1 VSYDA
6 LVIAAPPD
14 DSERQMG
21 GTLAL
26 LVDAGQRIVLVN
38 LMAGEPA
45 EFAEPRVHARQTAE
59 AAAILVST
67 SSPCPGRTAWSL
79 THSTCAC
86 CIAG

>member
-1 VSYDA
+1 MSYDA

-26 LVDAGQRIVLVN
+26 LVDAGQRILLVN
-38 LMAGEPA
+38 LTAGELA

-59 AAAILVST
+59 AAAILAST
-67 SSPCPGRTAWSL
+67 SSPCPDKTAWS
-79 THSTCAC
+79 
-86 CIAG
+86 